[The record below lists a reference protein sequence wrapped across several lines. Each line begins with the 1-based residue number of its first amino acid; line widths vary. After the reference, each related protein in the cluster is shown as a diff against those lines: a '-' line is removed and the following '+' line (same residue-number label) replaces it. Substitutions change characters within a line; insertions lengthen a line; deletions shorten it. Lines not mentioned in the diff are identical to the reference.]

1 MRINLNTKKK
11 QKTIKK
17 LTNNTKNNFNLKLK
31 TNNNIIINPYI
42 KWSRCN
48 TNIIRSIKKGNFDK
62 KESSSLNLYLNNLA
76 MIEKHFKVKHHS
88 VKTEN
93 HSNSNE
99 IVKRELLN
107 KDLRILNKLDNDI
120 DESINPK
127 NLNNIEDRHSTNDDD
142 DDDDDN
148 NIKIIDKEKIEKDKE
163 LKEEERLKMKKIQEE
178 ENMKKLKKCYSN
190 SPYPTIINQEDKFS
204 VNQIPSEILIRIF
217 SNPIFNQND
226 YYKFCLVC
234 RSWNQAATI
243 VLWNKPY
250 IHSFRQLVKFYQSIL
265 YNDEILRLNQEEVQ
279 TQLPPIQSFLAKT
292 TVATINSNNNK
303 YKYINHNLSKLVNKL
318 DLTRVRLERPISTRQ
333 RTELYKSLNILG
345 DKLLPFLNSLSIC
358 REQCNSYLFLGT
370 SIVHSNEDYS
380 NQALIPS
387 INGKDHLSDTDLCF
401 KEITYPLV
409 HHLKFI
415 DLNYRSV
422 TTLLRC
428 LKKFNQIETLHIS
441 IALFQSWKEWN
452 NNNHHNNYLVFQKV
466 IENLKSPH
474 LKKIRFQNCCDLND
488 QACHTLFSK
497 CKEITELEI
506 FGSSNVSID
515 VLYYSL
521 KMLKYLKILSYS
533 AISTPQFKLGDEEE
547 EEEERNIDNN
557 NRNNNNNDNDKKKG
571 VYSIDF
577 SHKPCASKI
586 QIIDLNSTGWSPYLN
601 WIFHNQCGDSIKKLI
616 LTIQTE
622 EERDTIYK
630 AVSSCRS
637 LEEIILNYR
646 HESTENNDAPINNE
660 QLSIDLDKLFL
671 IKTQDYQSKIKFL
684 YISGLEIENSKRL
697 TKYIENLK
705 TENNEE
711 KEAKKEEENFSEL
724 SENLKFEQLKYLHL
738 YLPSTKCPI
747 EYILY
752 QFPGLEEFVLNL
764 NCKSLTEDCLC
775 NIVET
780 LKGKLISMRLERVNR
795 STITNK
801 FLSCICQNNPSIQQL
816 EIFAEHGK
824 LDVTYEGTNNVIEN
838 CKNLRYFSLGLEGF
852 NPIIPNNLEQP
863 SNYRSYFK
871 ILNYTSKKKF
881 I

>member
-204 VNQIPSEILIRIF
+204 GICDPDNDDNYYNNLYNNNNNASNNNENINKNSNEQYIMDFKIDNYNNIIQNIKMATGKKDKSHNFYVNQIPSEILIRIF

-764 NCKSLTEDCLC
+764 SEPIEDEL
-775 NIVET
+775 
-780 LKGKLISMRLERVNR
+780 LENDERNNNNNSNNNQKINKIYRKFKNR
-795 STITNK
+795 K
-801 FLSCICQNNPSIQQL
+801 
-816 EIFAEHGK
+816 
-824 LDVTYEGTNNVIEN
+824 
-838 CKNLRYFSLGLEGF
+838 
-852 NPIIPNNLEQP
+852 
-863 SNYRSYFK
+863 
-871 ILNYTSKKKF
+871 
-881 I
+881 